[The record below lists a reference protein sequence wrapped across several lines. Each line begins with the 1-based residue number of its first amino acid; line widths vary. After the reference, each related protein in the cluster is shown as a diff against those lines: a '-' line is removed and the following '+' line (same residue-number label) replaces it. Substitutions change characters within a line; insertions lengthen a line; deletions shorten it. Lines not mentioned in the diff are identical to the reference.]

1 MKKIKYNPWLW
12 ANKSIYNIPITKILS
27 VTLQEAENLVDKNVS
42 PIKKLVKD
50 ISDIKKL
57 VHKEH
62 NFFLY
67 DGIDLITHTFFTE
80 VNKKIQSYGMISI

>member
-12 ANKSIYNIPITKILS
+12 ANKSIYNILTTKILS

-57 VHKEH
+57 IHKEH
-62 NFFLY
+62 NFFF
-67 DGIDLITHTFFTE
+67 I
-80 VNKKIQSYGMISI
+80 

>member
-1 MKKIKYNPWLW
+1 MLTSNSSFLNYGNFKFDFSEFSYEKDKKYNPWLW
-12 ANKSIYNIPITKILS
+12 ANKSIYNIPTTKILP
-27 VTLQEAENLVDKNVS
+27 VTLQEAENLFEENVL

-62 NFFLY
+62 KFFF
-67 DGIDLITHTFFTE
+67 I
-80 VNKKIQSYGMISI
+80 

>member
-1 MKKIKYNPWLW
+1 MVTLNLIFLNFLMKKIKYNPWLW
-12 ANKSIYNIPITKILS
+12 ANKSIYNIPTTKILS

-42 PIKKLVKD
+42 SIKKLVKD

-62 NFFLY
+62 KFFF
-67 DGIDLITHTFFTE
+67 I
-80 VNKKIQSYGMISI
+80 